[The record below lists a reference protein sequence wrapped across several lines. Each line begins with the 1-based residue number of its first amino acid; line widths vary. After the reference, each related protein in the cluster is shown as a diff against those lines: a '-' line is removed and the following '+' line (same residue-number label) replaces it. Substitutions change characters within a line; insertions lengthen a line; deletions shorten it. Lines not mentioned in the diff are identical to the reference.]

1 MNLNTFELT
10 LQNIYFHL
18 EIKYVRLKKL
28 LSAAVD
34 LRGLAA
40 DILDRNFQERTGI
53 YLRTF
58 LKLRRLKT
66 A

>member
-10 LQNIYFHL
+10 PQNIYFHL
-18 EIKYVRLKKL
+18 EIKYVRLGNFLVKRL
-28 LSAAVD
+28 TYD
-34 LRGLAA
+34 GLAA